1 MAETRIGVISDTHF
15 PRRGGG
21 VLPARCRDVLAGCDL
36 VVHAGD
42 LCDMDA
48 LRAVRSLGPPVL
60 AVHGNADDARVRA
73 LLPPTETFDRH
84 GVRTVVVHDAGPAA
98 GRLARLRRR
107 FPDARV
113 VIFGHSHIP
122 LAEEAPDLLI
132 LNPGSPTDRRR
143 QPHHTMAVLTLA
155 DGRPPRWEH
164 LVVDP
169 A

>member
-1 MAETRIGVISDTHF
+1 M
-15 PRRGGG
+15 
-21 VLPARCRDVLAGCDL
+21 LPGPCRDALAGCDL
-36 VVHAGD
+36 IVHAGD
-42 LCDMDA
+42 LCDLDA
-48 LRAVRSLGPPVL
+48 LRAIRALGPPVL

-84 GVRTVVVHDAGPAA
+84 GIRVVVVHDAGPAQ
-98 GRLARLRRR
+98 GRLARLARR

-122 LAEEAPDLLI
+122 LAEHGPGLLI

-155 DGRPPRWEH
+155 DGRPPAAEH
-164 LVVDP
+164 VVVDP

>member
-1 MAETRIGVISDTHF
+1 MAETRIGVVADTHF

-21 VLPARCRDVLAGCDL
+21 VLPPPCRELLAGCDL
-36 VVHAGD
+36 IVHAGD

-48 LRAVRSLGPPVL
+48 LRVIRAIGPPVL
-60 AVHGNADDARVRA
+60 AVHGNADDPHVRA

-84 GVRTVVVHDAGPAA
+84 GTRVVVVHDAGPAQ
-98 GRLARLRRR
+98 GRLARMARR

-122 LAEEAPDLLI
+122 LVEQGPGLLI

-155 DGRPPRWEH
+155 DGRPPAAEH
-164 LVVDP
+164 VVVDP